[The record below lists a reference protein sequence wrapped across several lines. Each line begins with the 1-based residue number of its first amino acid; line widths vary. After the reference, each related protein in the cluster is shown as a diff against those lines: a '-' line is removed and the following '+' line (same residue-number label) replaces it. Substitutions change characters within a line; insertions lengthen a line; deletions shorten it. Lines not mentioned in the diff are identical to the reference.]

1 MCIIHKCILFISK
14 HGSDK
19 ELFLKVFIVDMMGI
33 QICVVI
39 VHITFTGVN
48 MVSLRE
54 SLSLLFTAD
63 AIQSY
68 QETINHVVKKFT
80 DKINTQ

>member
-1 MCIIHKCILFISK
+1 
-14 HGSDK
+14 
-19 ELFLKVFIVDMMGI
+19 
-33 QICVVI
+33 
-39 VHITFTGVN
+39 

-80 DKINTQ
+80 KLVSCQKKEREYGKIGH

>member
-1 MCIIHKCILFISK
+1 MTSLN
-14 HGSDK
+14 
-19 ELFLKVFIVDMMGI
+19 
-33 QICVVI
+33 VVI
-39 VHITFTGVN
+39 VLITLTGVD

-68 QETINHVVKKFT
+68 QQTINHVVKKFT